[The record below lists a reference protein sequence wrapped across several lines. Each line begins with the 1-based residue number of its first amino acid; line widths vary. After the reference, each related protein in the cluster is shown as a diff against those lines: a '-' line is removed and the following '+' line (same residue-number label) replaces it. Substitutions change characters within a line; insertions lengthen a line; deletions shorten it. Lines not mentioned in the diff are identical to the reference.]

1 MVVVHP
7 SAVEFKYQNLGSEDE
22 KLQPAMTA
30 WASNVQTV
38 IDLKLGRAEACQ
50 IFPPGKLLSFRLPK
64 ILLAPASWM
73 GVSNY
78 TVILY

>member
-7 SAVEFKYQNLGSEDE
+7 SAVEFKYQSLDSEDE
-22 KLQPAMTA
+22 KLKPAMTA

-38 IDLKLGRAEACQ
+38 IEWKVGRPKACQ
-50 IFPPGKLLSFRLPK
+50 IFPPGKLLNFGLPK
-64 ILLAPASWM
+64 ILLAPASWI

>member
-38 IDLKLGRAEACQ
+38 IELKLGRPEACQ
-50 IFPPGKLLSFRLPK
+50 IFPPGKLLSFGLPK
-64 ILLAPASWM
+64 ILLAPASSIE
-73 GVSNY
+73 VSNY
-78 TVILY
+78 TVTLY

>member
-38 IDLKLGRAEACQ
+38 IDLKLGRPEVCQ
-50 IFPPGKLLSFRLPK
+50 IFPQGKLLNFRLPK
-64 ILLAPASWM
+64 ILLINF
-73 GVSNY
+73 GF
-78 TVILY
+78 